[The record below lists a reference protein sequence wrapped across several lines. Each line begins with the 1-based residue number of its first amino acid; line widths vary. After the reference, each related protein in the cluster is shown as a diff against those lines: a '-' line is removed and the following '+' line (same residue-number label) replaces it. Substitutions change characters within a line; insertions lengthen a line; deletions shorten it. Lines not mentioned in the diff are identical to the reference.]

1 MTKHALLA
9 PGGVLGRA
17 DNRQPSKGG
26 ATPEA
31 SGSRHVPERR
41 CRLPA
46 RASARGFEF
55 APRAVAAPRPRAR
68 CPTRCSRWSHV
79 AVSLASASMRAG
91 LVTSDADHGRARMAT
106 SGTFRSSPTATAQS
120 ASGPST
126 SIVPAPK
133 ASDAITHTMRWDC
146 AESPRAKRT
155 ATCRGATGSILR
167 VRPRASGGV
176 ASRTH
181 LNGRDEHRG
190 GGQPPLPAPPAPID
204 APGGRWRS
212 SQGRA
217 RRRRSW
223 RSRRR
228 ARR

>member
-1 MTKHALLA
+1 MSRNDVAAYLLA
-9 PGGVLGRA
+9 RPHAASRSLPVPSRRRDRGLDVQLGARAGPMPPRRSPRHRCAPGSWRA
-17 DNRQPSKGG
+17 MRT
-26 ATPEA
+26 TPERA
-31 SGSRHVPERR
+31 WRPRGPFGPRPPRPSMRHRALR
-41 CRLPA
+41 
-46 RASARGFEF
+46 RAS
-55 APRAVAAPRPRAR
+55 
-68 CPTRCSRWSHV
+68 S
-79 AVSLASASMRAG
+79 
-91 LVTSDADHGRARMAT
+91 
-106 SGTFRSSPTATAQS
+106 
-120 ASGPST
+120 
-126 SIVPAPK
+126 PAPK
-133 ASDAITHTMRWDC
+133 ASGAITHTMRWDC

-167 VRPRASGGV
+167 VRPRANGGV

-181 LNGRDEHRG
+181 LNGRDEHLG

-223 RSRRR
+223 RSHRR